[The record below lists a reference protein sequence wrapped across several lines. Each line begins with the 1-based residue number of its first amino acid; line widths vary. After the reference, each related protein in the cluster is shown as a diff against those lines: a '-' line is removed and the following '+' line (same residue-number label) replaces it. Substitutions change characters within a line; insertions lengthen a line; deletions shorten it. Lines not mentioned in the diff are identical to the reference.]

1 MHKEPLDMRIRSSSG
16 CAAVLAILVFAAP
29 LASACISGM
38 PIPLKELVAS
48 ADLVVEATVIA
59 DRPVTDH
66 SFKPSRGMEVR
77 ETDLRIGIRR

>member
-1 MHKEPLDMRIRSSSG
+1 
-16 CAAVLAILVFAAP
+16 
-29 LASACISGM
+29 M